1 MFSEEKQAMTI
12 QNDRRHR
19 WLDLIRFIAAFLVYY
34 GHMVSVATYAPSIPE
49 AISES
54 NSSLLPMLPSET
66 HVMDELEYLLSHFLF
81 AQTAVIGVC
90 LFFLLAGYLSVDSKK
105 RYTTRQF
112 LFGRAVRLLPVLWIV
127 TIICGVTLHY
137 VQGIDFKPI
146 EYIAQMTLTSPLIG
160 IRGIVAG
167 VVWTLYTEVIYYLII
182 SIPKHLDLWF
192 IAIFDAIIVF
202 FIFAWHLTGSGN
214 LLQIVYFLKYIP
226 IIFIGAVIK
235 MTEDKNTPKCRVCI
249 IGLFSAI
256 AWGILQ
262 LNKQLNGDG
271 TTYPNLST
279 GVLALF
285 VFCLIYVLARK
296 SSFENKIPHFIT
308 FFSSINY
315 TFYLSQVCI
324 GFNLMFLLK
333 KHITTN
339 AYLIEVL
346 TLVMLIVLSVSV
358 HYLIEKP
365 ATKYGKEL
373 QNKLQL

>member
-1 MFSEEKQAMTI
+1 MTI
-12 QNDRRHR
+12 QASKHYR
-19 WLDLIRFIAAFLVYY
+19 WLDLIRCIAAFLVYY
-34 GHMVSVATYAPSIPE
+34 GHMVTVATYAPSVPE
-49 AISES
+49 AISET
-54 NSSLLPMLPSET
+54 NNHLLPMIPVGT
-66 HVMDELEYLLSHFLF
+66 HGMDGLELFFTRFLH

-90 LFFLLAGYLSVDSKK
+90 LFFFLAGYLSVDSQKK
-105 RYTTRQF
+105 YTSRQF

-127 TIICGVTLHY
+127 TIICGVTLHF
-137 VQGIDFKPI
+137 VQGIDFTPI
-146 EYIAQMTLTSPLIG
+146 EYIAQMTLTTPLIG
-160 IRGIVAG
+160 IRGIIAG
-167 VVWTLYTEVIYYLII
+167 VVWTLYTEVLYYLLIT
-182 SIPKHLDLWF
+182 IPKQINLRY
-192 IAIFDAIIVF
+192 IAIVEVIIVL
-202 FIFAWHLTGSGN
+202 FIKAWHITGSGN

-235 MTEDKNTPKCRVCI
+235 ITEDKNTPKYRVCI

-262 LNKQLNGDG
+262 FNKQLNGDG

-279 GVLALF
+279 GMLALS

-296 SSFENKIPHFIT
+296 SSFENKIPRFIT
-308 FFSSINY
+308 FFSNINY
-315 TFYLSQVCI
+315 TFYLSQVCL

-339 AYLIEVL
+339 AYLIEGL
-346 TLVMLIVLSVSV
+346 TLGTLFSLSVFV